1 MNRTIQA
8 TGLLVA
14 AGGAAMLV
22 GEVFHLPA
30 LAVLA
35 PGWAATVLTVG
46 LLIWSW
52 ARAAYLSERRIAHR
66 ERLYQVL
73 SQCNQSIVHIT
84 EREPLFARICEI
96 AVELG
101 KFRMAWIGLADD
113 ETQMVRPVS
122 HAGAGE
128 GFFETVKVSLRDE
141 PLGHGP
147 GATSLRE
154 GRTVISNDMQ
164 HDARM
169 ASWRSETANRGFR
182 AAAGFP
188 ISCEGKIVGC
198 FVLYA
203 GEPNFFDEAEVKL
216 LEEMAGDISFALTQ
230 MERDAQ
236 RRRFETERDRLAAE
250 LQMILD
256 TVPAMIFYKDLQ
268 HRVVRANAAML
279 RALGKSLEEVVGRT
293 AGERG
298 SRFDDKYTRD
308 EDEILASGQP
318 MLGFLEPV
326 DTPNGVRWMQTDKVP
341 QRDATGKITG
351 IIGLGVDITERKLAE
366 EALKAREA
374 DFRASFCSTAVGQVQ
389 ADALTGRYLRVNP
402 RFCEITGYSE
412 EELLGMTFR
421 DLTHP
426 DDRESDTDAH
436 QRMLAGEIDELSREK
451 RYRRKDGR
459 AVWVSINASIIRDDA
474 GRPLRTLAVI
484 RDITGRRAAEEAKQ
498 AAEDKYRTLVEQSL
512 MGIYII
518 QDDGFVYVNPM
529 FAQIMGRTAEEL
541 TAGRIFDFVVEEDR
555 EMVAA
560 NLRKRLES
568 NLDSV
573 RYGLRMVRKDGFIV
587 HVEVQGARA
596 EFNGRP
602 AILGTLLD
610 LTERKKIEAQL
621 LQSQKMEA
629 VGQLAGGIAH
639 DFNNLL
645 TAITGNTKLAL
656 EDLAPDSPVRA
667 YLAEIGKA
675 GSRAVDLVRR
685 ILTFSRQKAPER
697 KLLELQPVVEEALKL
712 LRASLPAMIEIR
724 TTYVAGAPPVLADG
738 TQIHQVLMNLG
749 ANATHAMGDRGL
761 LEVRE
766 SVIDVDADVARTSP
780 ELRVGRY
787 VHLAVSDTGCGMDRE
802 TLARIFDPFFTTK
815 SQSEGTGLGLSVV
828 HGIMKA
834 HGGAITVY
842 SEPGRGTVFHLYFPA
857 MEGTVASVQAP
868 ARPVPKGSG
877 ERILYVDDE
886 EPLVYLTTQVL
897 SRLGYKVTG
906 FVESEAALRCF
917 LQDPHQF
924 DAVITDLS
932 MPRLSGRDL
941 AARFLKVRPDVP
953 IILASGYI
961 RPEDSESARQ
971 LGVRDLILKPDTVE
985 DLGRVLHRI
994 LSERRMAKVDGAP
1007 VGIVAPQDSRQLG
1020 ARE

>member
-1 MNRTIQA
+1 MASRVNQTIQA

-14 AGGAAMLV
+14 LVGAAVLV
-22 GEVFHLPA
+22 GGMFHLPVLA
-30 LAVLA
+30 LLA

-52 ARAAYLSERRIAHR
+52 ARAAWLSERRIAHR

-84 EREPLFARICEI
+84 ERDPLFARICEI

-101 KFRMAWIGLADD
+101 KFRMAWIGLIDP
-113 ETQMVRPVS
+113 ETQMVKPATY
-122 HAGAGE
+122 AGAGE
-128 GFFETVKVSLRDE
+128 GFFEKAKFSLRDE

-147 GATSLRE
+147 GATAIRE
-154 GRTVISNDMQ
+154 GRTVISNDMH
-164 HDARM
+164 HDPRM
-169 ASWRSETANRGFR
+169 EPWRTETSKRGFR

-188 ISCEGKIVGC
+188 IQCEEKIVGC

-203 GEPNFFDEAEVKL
+203 GEPNFFDDAEVKL

-230 MERDAQ
+230 MDRDAQ
-236 RRRFETERDRLAAE
+236 RRQFETERDRLAAE

-256 TVPAMIFYKDLQ
+256 TVPAMIFYKDLE
-268 HRVVRANAAML
+268 HRMVHANAFML
-279 RALGKSLEEVVGRT
+279 RALGKKLEEVVGKT

-298 SRFDDKYTRD
+298 SRFEEKYARD
-308 EDEILASGQP
+308 EDGIIATGQP
-318 MLGFLEPV
+318 LLGFLEPV
-326 DTPNGVRWMQTDKVP
+326 DTPNGVRWFQTDKVP
-341 QRDATGKITG
+341 QRDDTGKIVG

-374 DFRASFCSTAVGQVQ
+374 DFRASFYSKAVGQVQ
-389 ADALTGRYLRVNP
+389 ADAITGRYLRVNP

-412 EELLGMTFR
+412 QELLGMTFH

-426 DDRESDTDAH
+426 DDRGSDSDAH
-436 QRMLAGEIDELSREK
+436 QRMLAGEIAELSREK
-451 RYRRKDGR
+451 RYQRKDGR

-484 RDITGRRAAEEAKQ
+484 RDITERRAAEEAKQ
-498 AAEDKYRTLVEQSL
+498 AAEAKYRTLVEQSL

-518 QDDGFVYVNPM
+518 QDDRFVYANPM
-529 FAQIMGRTAEEL
+529 FTQIMGYSAEEL
-541 TAGRIFDFVVEEDR
+541 MAGRIFDFVVEEDR
-555 EMVAA
+555 AMVAA
-560 NLRKRLES
+560 NLHKRLED
-568 NLDSV
+568 NLDSM
-573 RYGLRMVRKDGFIV
+573 RYGIRMVRKDGFIV

-596 EFNGRP
+596 DFNGRP

-656 EDLAPDSPVRA
+656 EDLAPDDPVRA
-667 YLAEIGKA
+667 HLGEISKA

-685 ILTFSRQKAPER
+685 ILTFSRQQAPER
-697 KLLELQPVVEEALKL
+697 KLLEIQPVAEEALKL

-724 TTYVAGAPPVLADG
+724 ATYATGAPPIRADA

-749 ANATHAMGDRGL
+749 TNAAHAMGDRGV
-761 LEVRE
+761 LEVRQ
-766 SVIDVDADVARTSP
+766 SVINVDADIARTSP

-787 VHLAVSDTGCGMDRE
+787 VHLAVSDTGCGMDRV
-802 TLARIFDPFFTTK
+802 TVARIFDPFFTTK
-815 SQSEGTGLGLSVV
+815 TQGEGTGLGLSVV

-842 SEPGRGTVFHLYFPA
+842 SEEGRGTVFRLYFPA
-857 MEGTVASVQAP
+857 SEGVISGVQAP
-868 ARPVPKGSG
+868 AQPVPMGQG
-877 ERILYVDDE
+877 ERVLYVDDE

-897 SRLGYKVTG
+897 GRLGYKVSG
-906 FVESEAALRCF
+906 FVEAEAALRCF
-917 LQDPHQF
+917 LQDPQQF
-924 DAVITDLS
+924 DAIVTDLS
-932 MPRLSGRDL
+932 MPRISGRDL
-941 AARFLKVRPDVP
+941 AARFLKIRPDIP
-953 IILASGYI
+953 IVLASGYI
-961 RPEDSESARQ
+961 RPEDSENARQ
-971 LGVRDLILKPDTVE
+971 LGIADLILKPDTVE
-985 DLGRVLHRI
+985 ELGRVLHRI
-994 LSERRMAKVDGAP
+994 LSRRHAAEVNGAP
-1007 VGIVAPQDSRQLG
+1007 AEVAAPQAS
-1020 ARE
+1020 A